1 MQIKS
6 RTKGTILQRYKTGD
20 PVSGPIEIN
29 NFDIDIH
36 ILNSEGKR
44 IGMDY
49 STGIYYGE
57 IEGFYSNGNIRG
69 GGYEWISIPSNI
81 DV

>member
-1 MQIKS
+1 
-6 RTKGTILQRYKTGD
+6 
-20 PVSGPIEIN
+20 
-29 NFDIDIH
+29 
-36 ILNSEGKR
+36 
-44 IGMDY
+44 MDY